1 MKTHLLYILIGVL
14 LAGNLALLLKKTPL
28 PPVMTGD
35 VEHYRD
41 LPGRVIHLDSLVLRR
56 WSDNSI
62 LRPDFRKPTF
72 LFFFSRRSC
81 ATCVEKGVDFL
92 TRQAT
97 PAAEIYII
105 SSDINDP
112 LEREAYDARFLRSLP
127 FYALESVRRSPD
139 YDVGLPLLM
148 VANADREALYVK
160 QVLPSDDMQGEYLF
174 WKRIN
179 FLFSLLAF

>member
-14 LAGNLALLLKKTPL
+14 LAGNVALLLKKTPL
-28 PPVMTGD
+28 PPVMPRDT
-35 VEHYRD
+35 EQYRD
-41 LPGRVIHLDSLVLRR
+41 LPGRVIRLDSLDLRR

-62 LRPDFRKPTF
+62 VQPDFKKPTF
-72 LFFFSRRSC
+72 LFFLSRRSC

-92 TRQAT
+92 TRRAT

-105 SSDINDP
+105 STDINDP

-127 FYALESVRRSPD
+127 FYALESVRRSPECD
-139 YDVGLPLLM
+139 AGLPLLM
-148 VANADREALYVK
+148 VVNTDREALYVK
-160 QVLPSDDMQGEYLF
+160 QVLPSDDLHGEYLF